1 MEKQTYSVKEVA
13 ELLGIGLNLAYQLV
27 QQGEIQSI
35 KLGFKRR
42 VVPKAVID
50 KLLQN
55 SIDHR
60 RKII

>member
-50 KLLQN
+50 KMLQN